1 MKNKHILW
9 ILSHRCDD
17 ISDYGVWIQL
27 ISHKA
32 SYKLKVPW
40 LKWVFIYFL
49 WLLFFVLGYLFG
61 GNGRILFGF
70 WSISLEKEDM
80 ELASGL
86 QMVFLRHGDAV
97 IERKANNFERESNW
111 TNEREIDG
119 LILVQVDYD
128 KNGWMVRSK
137 VEKKLVHYRPILQWV
152 QAKRIPF
159 LIWF

>member
-1 MKNKHILW
+1 
-9 ILSHRCDD
+9 
-17 ISDYGVWIQL
+17 
-27 ISHKA
+27 
-32 SYKLKVPW
+32 
-40 LKWVFIYFL
+40 
-49 WLLFFVLGYLFG
+49 
-61 GNGRILFGF
+61 
-70 WSISLEKEDM
+70 
-80 ELASGL
+80 L

-152 QAKRIPF
+152 QAKRIQRSKHKVDGMPHVVAHPTDSTYNLVF
-159 LIWF
+159 PKYNFGLSGNGN

>member
-1 MKNKHILW
+1 
-9 ILSHRCDD
+9 
-17 ISDYGVWIQL
+17 
-27 ISHKA
+27 
-32 SYKLKVPW
+32 
-40 LKWVFIYFL
+40 
-49 WLLFFVLGYLFG
+49 
-61 GNGRILFGF
+61 
-70 WSISLEKEDM
+70 
-80 ELASGL
+80 L

-152 QAKRIPF
+152 QAKRILDWIYNEVWYTPF
-159 LIWF
+159 STIYSNNMVWMNWIYN